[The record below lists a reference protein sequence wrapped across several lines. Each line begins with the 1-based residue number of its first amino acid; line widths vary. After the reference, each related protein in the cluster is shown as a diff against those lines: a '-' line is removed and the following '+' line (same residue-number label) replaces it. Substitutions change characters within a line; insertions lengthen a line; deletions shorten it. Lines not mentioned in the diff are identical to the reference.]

1 MTAATTCRTCGN
13 QLREGA
19 RFCDGCGAPISKK
32 DTHAEYKQVTVLFAD
47 VVHSMDIAA
56 SVGPE
61 RLREIMADVADRSA
75 AVVQRYGGTV
85 DKFTGDGIMA
95 LFGAPVALEDH
106 ALRACLAALDVQ
118 EEAKRLAVVVLERD
132 GVYLQL
138 RVGLNSG
145 EVIAG
150 EIGSGPFGY
159 TAVGEQVGMAQRMES
174 AASPGGVMLSEST
187 ARLVEHTAVLG
198 ERELVHIK
206 GAEAAVPARHLL
218 EARSERA
225 RPSAREPTLVGRLQE
240 TGTVGGMLD
249 RAVNGDGCVAGIAG
263 PPGIGKSRMV
273 DEAVK
278 LAADRGFEVYSTF
291 CESHARGIPFRVG
304 ARLLRKVFG
313 VSDTAPAA
321 AWAQIQTRCPDADY
335 EDLLLLADLLGV
347 GDPGVA
353 LPAIPPDA
361 RRRRLAIQ
369 LKVVAQQIATPAMYV
384 IEDAHWIDEAS
395 ETMLAE
401 FISSIAE
408 LRLLVLVS
416 YRPEYRGTLSQI
428 SGGKTIA
435 LAPLSSAQTRELIS
449 ELLGDHPSVTALAA
463 QVADRAAGNPFF
475 ASEMVRDLAE
485 RGVLRGDRGTYIC
498 REGYGA
504 ISVPPTLQA
513 TIAARVDRLSDPAKR
528 VLYAGAVIGAR
539 FRPDLLDIILHENGR
554 FETVLNELLEAEI
567 IDQVESAPSVEFAFR
582 HPLIRTVAY
591 ESQLRVERADLHRRV
606 ANAITES
613 EPALADQNAALIA
626 DHLESAGDLRAAFD
640 WHTRAGSWSIDRDRA
655 TARSR
660 WQRARLLADKMP
672 ADDADRIALQIA
684 SRTLLCSTVWLT
696 GGSADDVGFEEL
708 RELCAVRG
716 DDVSLAIGMAGVVM
730 ALAGQN
736 RLREASQLASD
747 LTELTEAIGNSR
759 LTAGLLSSAIYAKTE
774 VGEMTE
780 ALRLAQLVIDLAD
793 GDAPTKR
800 AQLPGSPLTMATQ
813 MRGLVRLCLGI
824 NGWRSDAD
832 AAITMAA
839 SLGPR
844 EYVAA
849 IFYKY
854 IVAIP
859 IGARSVTPTALRET
873 RDALRTAERTSDD
886 YTLCLAQLTRGL
898 ALVHHVGRHREEG
911 FHLLKQAREA
921 AAKEGFTMNALAVV
935 DPEIAREKAR
945 NGDIDGAIQLSRA
958 AIDDMFANGAL
969 FLRGAATTV
978 LVESLLARESG
989 SDLQEA
995 EAAIERLA
1003 TIPTDAGL
1011 VLYQLP
1017 LLRLRALLARTLSD
1031 EAAYRNYRD
1040 RYLDM
1045 ATALEFEGHIAR
1057 AKAMP

>member
-1 MTAATTCRTCGN
+1 MGAATACRMCGIEP
-13 QLREGA
+13 REGA
-19 RFCDGCGAPISKK
+19 RFCDGCGAPISKQ
-32 DTHAEYKQVTVLFAD
+32 DTRAEYKQVTVLFAD
-47 VVHSMDIAA
+47 VVHSMDIATA
-56 SVGPE
+56 VGPE

-106 ALRACLAALDVQ
+106 AIRACLAALDVQ

-132 GVYLQL
+132 GVNLQL

-174 AASPGGVMLSEST
+174 AAAPGGVMLSEST

-198 ERELVHIK
+198 KAELVHIK
-206 GAEAAVPARHLL
+206 GTKAAVPARQLL

-225 RPSAREPTLVGRLQE
+225 RRNPREPTLVGRLQE
-240 TGTVGGMLD
+240 TRTVGKMLD
-249 RAVNGDGCVAGIAG
+249 QAVNGNGCVAAVVG

-278 LAADRGFEVYSTF
+278 LAADRGFEVHSTF
-291 CESHARGIPFRVG
+291 CESHAREIPFRVG

-347 GDPGVA
+347 GDPSVA

-361 RRRRLAIQ
+361 RRRRLASQ
-369 LKVVAQQIATPAMYV
+369 LKVAVQQRKMPGMYV

-395 ETMLAE
+395 ESMLAE
-401 FISSIAE
+401 FISSITE
-408 LRLLVLVS
+408 LQLLLLVS

-428 SGGKTIA
+428 NGAKTIA
-435 LAPLSSAQTRELIS
+435 LAPLSSSQTGELIT

-485 RGVLRGDRGTYIC
+485 RGVLRGDRGTYVC
-498 REGYGA
+498 HEGHGV

-528 VLYAGAVIGAR
+528 VLYAGAVIGTR
-539 FRPDLLDIILHENGR
+539 FQPDLVDIVLDENGR
-554 FETVLNELLEAEI
+554 FEVVLNELVEAEI
-567 IDQVESAPSVEFAFR
+567 IDQVESAPSAEFAFR

-591 ESQLRVERADLHRRV
+591 ESQLRVQRAELHRRV
-606 ANAITES
+606 ADAVTES
-613 EPALADQNAALIA
+613 DPALADQNAALIA
-626 DHLESAGDLRAAFD
+626 DHLEAAGDLRAAFD

-655 TARSR
+655 AARSR

-696 GGSADDVGFEEL
+696 GGSVDDVGFEEL
-708 RELCAVRG
+708 RELCAARG
-716 DDVSLAIGMAGVVM
+716 DEASLAIGMAGVVM

-736 RLREASQLASD
+736 RLLEASQLASD
-747 LTELTEAIGNSR
+747 LTALTEAIGNSR
-759 LTAGLLSSAIYAKTE
+759 LTAGLLSAAIYAKTE

-793 GDAPTKR
+793 GGAPTKGT
-800 AQLPGSPLTMATQ
+800 LHPGSPLATATQ

-832 AAITMAA
+832 AAVTMAA

-844 EYVAA
+844 DYVTA

-859 IGARSVTPTALRET
+859 VGARSVNPTSLRET
-873 RDALRTAERTSDD
+873 RDALQTAERMSDD

-898 ALVHHVGRHREEG
+898 ALVHHVGHHREEG
-911 FHLLKQAREA
+911 FHLLEQAREA
-921 AAKEGFTMNALAVV
+921 AVREGFTMNALAVV

-958 AIDDMFANGAL
+958 AIDDMFAKGAL

-978 LVESLLARESG
+978 LVESLIARGSG

-1003 TIPTDAGL
+1003 SIPTDAGL
-1011 VLYQLP
+1011 ALYELP
-1017 LLRLRALLARTLSD
+1017 LLRLRALLARARGD
-1031 EAAYRNYRD
+1031 EAAYRNCRDGYRD
-1040 RYLDM
+1040 M
-1045 ATALEFEGHIAR
+1045 AQLLGFEAHVAW
-1057 AKAMP
+1057 AKAM

>member
-19 RFCDGCGAPISKK
+19 RFCDGCGTPISKK

-47 VVHSMDIAA
+47 VVHSMDIATA
-56 SVGPE
+56 VGPE

-118 EEAKRLAVVVLERD
+118 EEAKRLAEVVLERD

-174 AASPGGVMLSEST
+174 AAAPGGVMLSEST

-198 ERELVHIK
+198 ESELVHIK

-225 RPSAREPTLVGRLQE
+225 RPSAQEPTLVGRLQE

-249 RAVNGDGCVAGIAG
+249 QAVNGDGCVAGIVG

-291 CESHARGIPFRVG
+291 CESHAREIPFRVG

-369 LKVVAQQIATPAMYV
+369 LKVVAQQSATPAMYV

-395 ETMLAE
+395 ETLLAE
-401 FISSIAE
+401 FISSIPE

-428 SGGKTIA
+428 SGAKTIT
-435 LAPLSSAQTRELIS
+435 LAPLNSAQTGELIS

-498 REGYGA
+498 REGYGV

-513 TIAARVDRLSDPAKR
+513 AIAARVDRLSDPAKR

-539 FRPDLLDIILHENGR
+539 FQPDLVDIVLHENGR
-554 FETVLNELLEAEI
+554 FEIVLNELLEAEI

-591 ESQLRVERADLHRRV
+591 ESQLRVERAGLHRRV
-606 ANAITES
+606 ADAITES
-613 EPALADQNAALIA
+613 SPALADQNAALIA
-626 DHLESAGDLRAAFD
+626 DHLEAAGDLRAAFD

-655 TARSR
+655 AARSR

-672 ADDADRIALQIA
+672 ADADRIALQIA

-696 GGSADDVGFEEL
+696 GGSVDDIGFDEL
-708 RELCAVRG
+708 RELCAARG
-716 DDVSLAIGMAGVVM
+716 DASSLAIGMAGVVM

-736 RLREASQLASD
+736 RLLEASQLASD
-747 LTELTEAIGNSR
+747 LTALTEALGNPR
-759 LTAGLLSSAIYAKTE
+759 LSAGLLSAAIYAKTE

-780 ALRLAQLVIDLAD
+780 ALRLAQLVIDLAG
-793 GDAPTKR
+793 GDAPTKGTL
-800 AQLPGSPLTMATQ
+800 LPGSPLAMATQ

-844 EYVAA
+844 DYVAA

-859 IGARSVTPTALRET
+859 IDARSVDPTALRET
-873 RDALRTAERTSDD
+873 RDALQTAERTSDD

-898 ALVHHVGRHREEG
+898 ALVRHIGHREEG
-911 FHLLKQAREA
+911 FNLLKQAREA
-921 AAKEGFTMNALAVV
+921 AVKEGFTMNALAVV

-958 AIDDMFANGAL
+958 AIDDMFAKGAL

-978 LVESLLARESG
+978 LVESLLARGSG
-989 SDLQEA
+989 KDIQEA
-995 EAAIERLA
+995 EASIERLA
-1003 TIPTDAGL
+1003 TIPADAGL
-1011 VLYQLP
+1011 VLYELP
-1017 LLRLRALLARTLSD
+1017 LLRLRALLARTRSD

-1045 ATALEFEGHIAR
+1045 ATRLEFEGHIAR